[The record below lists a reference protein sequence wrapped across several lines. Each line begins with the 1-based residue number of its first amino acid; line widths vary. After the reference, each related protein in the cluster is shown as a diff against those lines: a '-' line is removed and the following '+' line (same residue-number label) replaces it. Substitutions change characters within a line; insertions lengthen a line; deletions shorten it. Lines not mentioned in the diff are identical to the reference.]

1 MAQTVKNL
9 PTNEGDPGSIPG
21 LERSPG
27 ERNDS
32 IPVFLPGEFHVQRSL
47 VGFSPW
53 GHKESETTEQLT
65 LWLFTFHHR
74 SGIYQIYSSL
84 PHSRGGTSN
93 HPSMPLRN
101 WFQDSPRMSNYK
113 MLKSYSQ
120 PSLFLNFTLSDSTN
134 PGLCIVC
141 HLWLVES
148 SVAEHA
154 DMEGQLYIYQKYLYI
169 GVTTQFK
176 PGVV

>member
-1 MAQTVKNL
+1 MYRGVC
-9 PTNEGDPGSIPG
+9 
-21 LERSPG
+21 
-27 ERNDS
+27 
-32 IPVFLPGEFHVQRSL
+32 
-47 VGFSPW
+47 FSPW

-74 SGIYQIYSSL
+74 SDIYQIYSSF

-93 HPSMPLRN
+93 HLSMPLRN

-120 PSLFLNFTLSDSTN
+120 PSLFLNSTSSDSTN

-148 SVAEHA
+148 LVVELLAQR
-154 DMEGQLYIYQKYLYI
+154 DNCTFI
-169 GVTTQFK
+169 GIFLVSNQFS
-176 PGVV
+176 GLILSSLFH

>member
-1 MAQTVKNL
+1 MYRGVC
-9 PTNEGDPGSIPG
+9 
-21 LERSPG
+21 
-27 ERNDS
+27 
-32 IPVFLPGEFHVQRSL
+32 
-47 VGFSPW
+47 FSPW

-120 PSLFLNFTLSDSTN
+120 PSLFLNSTSSDSTN

-154 DMEGQLYIYQKYLYI
+154 DMEGQLCIYQKYLYI
-169 GVTTQFK
+169 GETTQFK
-176 PGVV
+176 PGVVWESVEHAYQSIETLGPILEICLSHVSCLQWAK